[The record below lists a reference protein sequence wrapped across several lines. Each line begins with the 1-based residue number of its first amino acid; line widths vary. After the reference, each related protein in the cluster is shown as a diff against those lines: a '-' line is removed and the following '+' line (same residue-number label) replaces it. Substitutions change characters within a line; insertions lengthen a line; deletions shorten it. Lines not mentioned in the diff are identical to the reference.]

1 MKYYVLIY
9 KYKVDIRQKCMT
21 TTGHNSIAIGD
32 NVM

>member
-1 MKYYVLIY
+1 MKYDVLIY

-21 TTGHNSIAIGD
+21 STGYNSIAKGD